1 MEAPQEYLESIFGVK
16 QSHNR
21 DPQISGILQ
30 TKDYEHF
37 MILSDAGDTILEFE
51 GAKKANQC
59 LPGDHVQWKEE
70 QCILELRDEHP
81 PLVGTIELTHPAKYG
96 LTNRGIPI
104 YLFTPYNQSYPHF
117 IVGCSEKD
125 KSVNRIGLIKF
136 DKWTGTFPRGNLDR
150 ILGCSGDYEAEKEAL
165 IWQASPY
172 VYPKYKYEVK
182 PRKEEKE
189 TKERERL
196 SGITFHVDPEGC
208 KDVDDVF
215 TIEKV
220 SSLLWKVTITISDVM
235 RYVGDGDA
243 IDIMASLIGQ
253 TLYDDKGV
261 ILRRMLPEAYESVCS
276 LLPGK
281 ESYGVSME
289 FLWDREHIS
298 EIRWFESVFETNET
312 YTYELFYESVHA
324 PILKDIASYLS
335 KEETCDSHE
344 WVAEMMIFYNKEAGK
359 ILKERGTGLL
369 RKHSAPHQEK
379 IASYPKDLVKQ
390 LAYQAAEYCLAE
402 EENTHHYGLDT
413 DTYAHASSPI
423 RRYPDM
429 VNQRIIKRWIHGNPE
444 KYYVPQAIYDIN
456 LRAKA
461 VKSFGISLQFLH
473 AIFSGE
479 NQWEGIL
486 VEKEPESPGWVK
498 IGIYLPAW
506 KRIIRVRYR
515 SLSENLVLSRDEKKE
530 IDVTLYRPIRIECTY
545 NSNLRNWKE
554 RVIICIL

>member
-1 MEAPQEYLESIFGVK
+1 
-16 QSHNR
+16 
-21 DPQISGILQ
+21 
-30 TKDYEHF
+30 
-37 MILSDAGDTILEFE
+37 
-51 GAKKANQC
+51 
-59 LPGDHVQWKEE
+59 
-70 QCILELRDEHP
+70 
-81 PLVGTIELTHPAKYG
+81 
-96 LTNRGIPI
+96 
-104 YLFTPYNQSYPHF
+104 
-117 IVGCSEKD
+117 
-125 KSVNRIGLIKF
+125 
-136 DKWTGTFPRGNLDR
+136 
-150 ILGCSGDYEAEKEAL
+150 
-165 IWQASPY
+165 
-172 VYPKYKYEVK
+172 VK
-182 PRKEEKE
+182 PRKEEKETKE

-215 TIEKV
+215 TVEKV
-220 SSLLWKVTITISDVM
+220 SSLLWKITITISDVT

-298 EIRWFESVFETNET
+298 EIRWFESMFETNET
-312 YTYELFYESVHA
+312 YTYESFYESAHA

-359 ILKERGTGLL
+359 ILKERGMGLL

-461 VKSFGISLQFLH
+461 VKSFGISLQFLN
-473 AIFSGE
+473 AILSGE